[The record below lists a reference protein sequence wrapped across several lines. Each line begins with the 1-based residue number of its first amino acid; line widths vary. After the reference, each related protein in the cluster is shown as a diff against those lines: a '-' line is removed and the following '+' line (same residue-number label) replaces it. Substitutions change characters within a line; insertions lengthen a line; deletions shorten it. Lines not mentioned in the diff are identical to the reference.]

1 LRFRADL
8 RTVRLAT
15 FPKTTIE
22 LNDERTE
29 ARITMGGETFV
40 ASAIQLQ
47 NFIGQLGI
55 VRGEMLPEVPNRSPE
70 DGQFLQVG
78 GPIVEIV
85 ESNDG
90 SIVRMSFRTLQYGW
104 IGFQFQPSQVAEVGR
119 HLVDGW
125 GQRAAS

>member
-1 LRFRADL
+1 MTDSA
-8 RTVRLAT
+8 

-22 LNDERTE
+22 LNDEHTE

-90 SIVRMSFRTLQYGW
+90 NIVRLSFRTLQYGW
-104 IGFQFQPSQVAEVGR
+104 IGFQFQPSQVVEVGR
-119 HLVDGW
+119 HLVAGW
-125 GQRAAS
+125 GERAAS

>member
-1 LRFRADL
+1 VPDS
-8 RTVRLAT
+8 T

-29 ARITMGGETFV
+29 AHITLGGESFTATAV
-40 ASAIQLQ
+40 QLQ
-47 NFIGQLGI
+47 NLIGQLGL
-55 VRGEMLPEVPNRSPE
+55 VRGEMLPEVPHRSPE

-90 SIVRMSFRTLQYGW
+90 SIVRISLRTAQYGW
-104 IGFQFQPSQVAEVGR
+104 IGFQFQPSQVVEVGR
-119 HLVDGW
+119 HLVASW
-125 GQRAAS
+125 GDRASS